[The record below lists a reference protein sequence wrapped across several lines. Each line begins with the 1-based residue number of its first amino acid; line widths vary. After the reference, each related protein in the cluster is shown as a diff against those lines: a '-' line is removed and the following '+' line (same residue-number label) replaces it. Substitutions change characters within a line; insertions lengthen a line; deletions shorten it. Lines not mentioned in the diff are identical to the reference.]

1 MAKGK
6 KTQKMKTN
14 NTKVYVRFRPA
25 NQREIDS
32 TDYLDDINDKRNYAC
47 EINEDDNTHETVL
60 VNDSYKTREYVF
72 DHAFSRYDTQTN
84 VYGETVGGKVYR
96 AGVKINAIIDAADQ
110 TTNTDEFGPD
120 RVQTV
125 TFSFLRQSLRDIDFV
140 VDVGDVVNWNDGYW
154 EINSKNEN
162 QLVGGQTNTDS
173 NYSVVCE
180 AYLMRIS
187 HLNIERV
194 RSV

>member
-1 MAKGK
+1 MAQRFYSRLDLDTYDKFNKELDGDAK
-6 KTQKMKTN
+6 EDKEGIIFQQVDVYKISVSDTKTN
-14 NTKVYVRFRPA
+14 
-25 NQREIDS
+25 I
-32 TDYLDDINDKRNYAC
+32 
-47 EINEDDNTHETVL
+47 
-60 VNDSYKTREYVF
+60 
-72 DHAFSRYDTQTN
+72 
-84 VYGETVGGKVYR
+84 YGETVGGKVFR
-96 AGVKINAIIDAADQ
+96 DGVRLNAIIDAADQ

-162 QLVGGQTNTDS
+162 QLIGGQTATDS

-194 RSV
+194 RSI

>member
-1 MAKGK
+1 MAQRFYSRLDLDTFDKFNKELVGDAAESK
-6 KTQKMKTN
+6 DGIIFQQVDVYKISVKDTRTN
-14 NTKVYVRFRPA
+14 
-25 NQREIDS
+25 I
-32 TDYLDDINDKRNYAC
+32 
-47 EINEDDNTHETVL
+47 
-60 VNDSYKTREYVF
+60 
-72 DHAFSRYDTQTN
+72 
-84 VYGETVGGKVYR
+84 YGETVGGKVFR
-96 AGVKINAIIDAADQ
+96 DGVRINAIVDAADQ

-125 TFSFLRQSLRDIDFV
+125 TFSFLRQSLRD
-140 VDVGDVVNWNDGYW
+140 VVNWNDGYW

-162 QLVGGQTNTDS
+162 QLIGGQTNTDF

>member
-32 TDYLDDINDKRNYAC
+32 TDYLNDINDKRNYAC

-84 VYGETVGGKVYR
+84 VYRNTTSSLISNLLNGK
-96 AGVKINAIIDAADQ
+96 
-110 TTNTDEFGPD
+110 
-120 RVQTV
+120 
-125 TFSFLRQSLRDIDFV
+125 
-140 VDVGDVVNWNDGYW
+140 
-154 EINSKNEN
+154 NSSIH
-162 QLVGGQTNTDS
+162 T
-173 NYSVVCE
+173 
-180 AYLMRIS
+180 I
-187 HLNIERV
+187 
-194 RSV
+194 

>member
-47 EINEDDNTHETVL
+47 EINEDDNAHETVL

-72 DHAFSRYDTQTN
+72 DHALP
-84 VYGETVGGKVYR
+84 GEGG
-96 AGVKINAIIDAADQ
+96 
-110 TTNTDEFGPD
+110 
-120 RVQTV
+120 
-125 TFSFLRQSLRDIDFV
+125 
-140 VDVGDVVNWNDGYW
+140 
-154 EINSKNEN
+154 
-162 QLVGGQTNTDS
+162 
-173 NYSVVCE
+173 
-180 AYLMRIS
+180 
-187 HLNIERV
+187 
-194 RSV
+194 

>member
-1 MAKGK
+1 MAQRFYSRLDLDTFDKFNKELVGDAK
-6 KTQKMKTN
+6 ESKDGIIFQQVDVYKISVKDTRTN
-14 NTKVYVRFRPA
+14 
-25 NQREIDS
+25 I
-32 TDYLDDINDKRNYAC
+32 
-47 EINEDDNTHETVL
+47 
-60 VNDSYKTREYVF
+60 
-72 DHAFSRYDTQTN
+72 
-84 VYGETVGGKVYR
+84 YGETVGGKVFN
-96 AGVKINAIIDAADQ
+96 AGVRINAIVDSADQ

-125 TFSFLRQSLRDIDFV
+125 SFSFLRQSLRDIDFV

-162 QLVGGQTNTDS
+162 QLIGGQTNTDS